1 MTEQALIF
9 LEEKKYSELK
19 RLLED
24 CRAVDIAEF
33 LYELPLEKQLLVF
46 RILPK
51 ELAAETFVEMDS
63 EVCEY
68 MIKAFSDKEIRE
80 IFEELF
86 LDDMVD
92 IIEEMPANVVHRI
105 LANADSDVREEVNH
119 LLQYPKDS
127 AGSIM
132 TTEFVSLKEEMT
144 VAEAFDRIRKVGS
157 EMETINTCYVTDS
170 TRHLLGIL
178 SVRSLLLAEKDAVIR
193 DIMETS
199 IVSANTSDDK
209 EEVAVMFEKY
219 GFLTVPVTDH
229 ENRLVGIVT
238 VDDALVVIKE
248 ADTEDIEV
256 MAAITPTDKPYM
268 KTGVFETW
276 KKRVPWLLLL
286 MISATFT
293 GKIISFFEESLA
305 AQVVL
310 TAFIPMLMDT
320 GGNAGGQT
328 SVTIIRGLSL
338 GEIEIRDIFKIVWKE
353 LRVAFLCGMTLAVVN
368 FAKLL
373 LIDRLSLAVSAVVC
387 LTLLATVL
395 IAKVVGCLL
404 PIAAK
409 KVGADPAVMASPF
422 ITTIVDAL
430 SLIVYFNLASYFL
443 GI

>member
-1 MTEQALIF
+1 MIEQALLL
-9 LEEKKYSELK
+9 LEEKKFSQLKKLLCELQ
-19 RLLED
+19 
-24 CRAVDIAEF
+24 AIDIAEIIH
-33 LYELPLEKQLLVF
+33 EVPKEKQILVF

-63 EVCEY
+63 DTCEVL
-68 MIKAFSDKEIRE
+68 IKAFSDRELRE
-80 IFEELF
+80 IVNELF
-86 LDDMVD
+86 VDDMVD

-105 LANADSDVREEVNH
+105 LASADADVREDVN
-119 LLQYPKDS
+119 LILQYPKDS

-132 TTEFVSLKEEMT
+132 TTEFVSLKEGMT
-144 VAEAFDRIRKVGS
+144 VADAFDKIRRVGHDK
-157 EMETINTCYVTDS
+157 ETIYTCYVTDS
-170 TRHLLGIL
+170 TRRLLGIVT
-178 SVRSLLLAEKDAVIR
+178 VRSLLLANKDVLVR
-193 DIMETS
+193 DLMETS
-199 IVSANTSDDK
+199 IVSAKTTDDK

-219 GFLTVPVTDH
+219 GFLTVPITDN

-256 MAAITPTDKPYM
+256 MAAITPTDKSYM

-293 GKIISFFEESLA
+293 GKIISFFEEALA

-338 GEIEIRDIFKIVWKE
+338 GEIEIKDLFRVVWKE
-353 LRVAFLCGMTLAVVN
+353 FRVAVLCGLTLTVVN
-368 FAKLL
+368 FLKLL
-373 LIDRLSLAVSAVVC
+373 FIDRVSMMVAAVVC
-387 LTLLATVL
+387 ITLLATVL
-395 IAKVVGCLL
+395 MAKVVGGML
-404 PIAAK
+404 PILAK

-430 SLIVYFNLASYFL
+430 SLLVYFNVATALL
-443 GI
+443 GM